1 MFNLIK
7 EVINS
12 KSYKLEDMLY
22 KINKM
27 YIESY
32 ISEQEKTE
40 LDNLARE
47 NADPVNSYAPIL
59 EQIDNLYIKISNL
72 EDRVK
77 LLEKTEEPGQ
87 EDEYPEFVQP
97 TGAHNCYNKGDKII
111 YKTANKTRTY
121 LVETNT
127 VIKQTNWNYLEPTK
141 DNRIT
146 LITCEKDRKEYRR
159 CIQAIEVK

>member
-1 MFNLIK
+1 MFDLIK

-27 YIESY
+27 YVEDFIT
-32 ISEQEKTE
+32 EQEKEE

-111 YKTANKTRTY
+111 YNGKKYICKIDGCVWSPDAY
-121 LVETNT
+121 PSAWEEVTN
-127 VIKQTNWNYLEPTK
+127 E
-141 DNRIT
+141 
-146 LITCEKDRKEYRR
+146 
-159 CIQAIEVK
+159 

>member
-1 MFNLIK
+1 MFDLIK
-7 EVINS
+7 QVIES

-59 EQIDNLYIKISNL
+59 EQIDNLYIKISDL
-72 EDRVK
+72 ENRVNA
-77 LLEKTEEPGQ
+77 LEKVGDTEET
-87 EDEYPEFVQP
+87 ETEEYKEFVQP
-97 TGAHNCYNKGDKII
+97 TGAHDCYNMGDKIFYNGKKYI
-111 YKTANKTRTY
+111 CKIDGCVWAPDAYPSAW
-121 LVETNT
+121 E
-127 VIKQTNWNYLEPTK
+127 
-141 DNRIT
+141 
-146 LITCEKDRKEYRR
+146 
-159 CIQAIEVK
+159 EVA

>member
-59 EQIDNLYIKISNL
+59 EQIDNLYIKISDL
-72 EDRVK
+72 ENRVNA
-77 LLEKTEEPGQ
+77 LEKVGDTEET
-87 EDEYPEFVQP
+87 ETEEYKEFVQP
-97 TGAHNCYNKGDKII
+97 TGAHDCYNMGDKIFYNGKKYI
-111 YKTANKTRTY
+111 CKIDGCVWAPDAYPSAW
-121 LVETNT
+121 E
-127 VIKQTNWNYLEPTK
+127 
-141 DNRIT
+141 
-146 LITCEKDRKEYRR
+146 
-159 CIQAIEVK
+159 EVA